1 MEGKMNFMRIG
12 MGSDIHR
19 MVSGRKLVLG
29 GETIPFQKGL
39 LGHSDADVLVHAICD
54 ALLGAACM
62 GDIGNHFPD
71 SDTAYKDCYSIDLLK
86 QTGNLIRKEGFFI
99 INLDSTIFAEAPKIS
114 PYYEK
119 MKQNIANALQIE
131 PTQVNIKSTTTEQLG
146 FIGRGEGIGAT
157 CISLISR
164 KM

>member
-1 MEGKMNFMRIG
+1 MRVG

-19 MVSGRKLVLG
+19 LVSGRKLVLG
-29 GETIPFQKGL
+29 GETIPFKKGL
-39 LGHSDADVLVHAICD
+39 LGHSDADVLVHAVCD

-71 SDTAYKDCYSIDLLK
+71 SDEAYKDCYSIDLLAE
-86 QTGNLIRKEGFFI
+86 TGNLIRKDGFHV
-99 INLDSTIFAEAPKIS
+99 INLDATIFAEAPKIS
-114 PYYEK
+114 PYYKK
-119 MKQNIANALQIE
+119 MKQNIAKALQIE

-146 FIGRGEGIGAT
+146 FVGTGEGIGAM

-164 KM
+164 KI